1 LEFLNKIHSPE
12 QIKDLSIEDLD
23 ILNSEIRELIIKTTL
38 KNGGHLAS
46 SLGAVELATALH
58 YVFNSPS
65 DKIVWDVGHQAYAHK
80 ILTGR
85 KDKFDTL
92 RQLNG
97 ISGFPHIT
105 ESEHDAFTVGHSST
119 SISAGLGISAGK
131 CLNNDKSNVICV
143 IGDGSMTAGMAY
155 EALNH
160 AGDSK
165 KRLIVILN
173 DNEMSISENVGALS
187 SFLSRKL
194 SGRYFQELRKEFGEF
209 LKKLPGIGDDIYK
222 FAKRSEESFKTFV
235 TPGMLF
241 EAFNFDYFGPINGH
255 NTNHLVNILNN
266 IKTLDEPVLL
276 HITTKKGM
284 GYKPAE
290 KNPTAFH
297 GVSPLKKE
305 SNKDNRPSYTK
316 VFSDTICKMGESNN
330 KVTAV
335 TAAMPDGTGLLDFQ
349 KKFPKRFF
357 DVGIAE
363 QHAVTFA
370 AGMAVEG
377 FTPVVAIYSTFLQR
391 AYDQIIHD
399 VCLENHHV
407 IFAIDRGGLVGED
420 GPTHHGALD
429 ISYLRLIPNMTVMAP
444 SSGSELVSML
454 KTAEKMNSPVA
465 VRYPRG
471 KTPSNDIVS
480 YEDAKVFESFDAEI
494 IKNGEDIL
502 IIAVG
507 SMVNEAFE
515 ACEMLENDGFS
526 PALIDAR
533 FVKPLDEKL
542 ILYLAA
548 KHKNIITVEENAL
561 HGGFG
566 SAVAELFMDNS
577 VNLNNFLR
585 LGIPDKFITQGTPAE
600 LKEICGLTVTNIY
613 NQSVKLIKHEK

>member
-1 LEFLNKIHSPE
+1 MKFLNKINSPD
-12 QIKDLSIEDLD
+12 QMKDLSIEDLD
-23 ILNSEIRELIIKTTL
+23 ILAGEIRELIINTTL
-38 KNGGHLAS
+38 TNGGHLAS
-46 SLGAVELATALH
+46 SLGAVELATAIH

-85 KDKFDTL
+85 RDKFNTL

-131 CLNNDKSNVICV
+131 CLNDDKSNVICV

-255 NTNHLVNILNN
+255 KMNHLVNILNN

-276 HITTKKGM
+276 HVTTKKGM

-290 KNPTAFH
+290 KKPTAFH
-297 GVSPLKKE
+297 GVPPFKKE
-305 SNKDNRPSYTK
+305 ESKDNRPSYTK
-316 VFSDTICKMGESNN
+316 VFSDTICKMGEYNN

-335 TAAMPDGTGLLDFQ
+335 TAAMPDGTGLLEFQ

-370 AGMAVEG
+370 AGMSVEG

-399 VCLENHHV
+399 VCLDGHHV
-407 IFAIDRGGLVGED
+407 IFAIDRGGFVGED
-420 GPTHHGALD
+420 GPTHHGTLD

-444 SSGSELVSML
+444 SSGSELVRML

-471 KTPSNDIVS
+471 KTPSEEIIS
-480 YEDAKVFESFDAEI
+480 YENAKIFETFESEI
-494 IKNGEDIL
+494 LKNGEDIL
-502 IIAVG
+502 IIALG
-507 SMVNEAFE
+507 SMVNNAYE
-515 ACEMLENDGFS
+515 ACKMLENKGFS
-526 PALIDAR
+526 PSLIDAR

-542 ILYLAA
+542 ILGQAQ
-548 KHKNIITVEENAL
+548 KHKNIITVEENSL

-577 VNLNNFLR
+577 IKTENFLR
-585 LGIPDKFITQGTPAE
+585 IAIPDRFITQGTPAE
-600 LKEICGLTVTNIY
+600 LKEICGLTSLNIY
-613 NQSVKLIKHEK
+613 NQAIKLLKHEK

>member
-1 LEFLNKIHSPE
+1 MEFLNKIHSPE